1 MRFFVPT
8 GKGVLEFNQ
17 KGAAR
22 KNTGCPFL
30 KTHSVMLFT
39 LIINYYIVVITT
51 KFMNKVRHFN

>member
-30 KTHSVMLFT
+30 KTAVCKAIYTCT
-39 LIINYYIVVITT
+39 LLLY
-51 KFMNKVRHFN
+51 R